1 MDHTAS
7 GARKKFY
14 VVRHSKD
21 TETMPERI
29 RDLLVGITVF
39 AIIIGSSTLVLTL
52 IYGIVVIV
60 FRSAFGVELW
70 NPFR

>member
-1 MDHTAS
+1 
-7 GARKKFY
+7 
-14 VVRHSKD
+14 
-21 TETMPERI
+21 MPERI

-39 AIIIGSSTLVLTL
+39 AIIIGGSTLVLTL